1 MSRRCDICGKEPSV
15 GYKIVR
21 RGKAKKAGGVGQ
33 HITGKTKRRWLPNI
47 QKTKVIIDGVPRRVK
62 VCTSCLKAGKVQK
75 AV

>member
-1 MSRRCDICGKEPSV
+1 MSRRCDICGKGPRV
-15 GYKIVR
+15 GHKIVR

-47 QKTKVIIDGVPRRVK
+47 QKTKVIIDGVPRRVN
-62 VCTSCLKAGKVQK
+62 VCTGCLKAGKVLK

>member
-1 MSRRCDICGKEPSV
+1 MV
-15 GYKIVR
+15 GNQIVR

-33 HITGKTKRRWLPNI
+33 HVTGITKRRWLPNVH
-47 QKTKVIIDGVPRRVK
+47 KTRVIINGVARRVN